1 MTKHISFSELKN
13 WNQCSYYHKLVY
25 IDKLKGF
32 EGNLYTAFG
41 SALHTV
47 CEKVVLKEIEDK
59 KSLFQLSFSKEINNL
74 PDNIKE
80 NLDVKMVSDMRRQ
93 GDFLV
98 DLIIPALKEQ
108 FNEFEVVSV
117 EEKLY
122 EPIEEQDHNFKGFID
137 LVIKTKDG
145 KYHVID
151 WKSCSWGWNF
161 KRKTDPMTTYQ
172 LTFYKHYFAKKHN
185 IDPKNIETY
194 FALLKRTAKKDH
206 VEIFR
211 VTSGA
216 KKTENALNLLTKA
229 LYNIKAKKHIKN
241 RLNCRQCEFYKTAH
255 CK

>member
-1 MTKHISFSELKN
+1 MSHISFSELKN
-13 WNQCSYYHKLVY
+13 WSQCSYYHKLVH

-47 CEKVVLKEIEDK
+47 CEKIVLKEVKDK
-59 KSLFQLSFSKEINNL
+59 KSLFQLSFSKEINDL
-74 PDNIKE
+74 PEKVKE
-80 NLDVKMVSDMRRQ
+80 NLDNKMVSDMRRQ

-98 DLIIPALKEQ
+98 DLILPALKKE
-108 FNEFEVVSV
+108 FDEFEVVSV

-122 EPIEEQDHNFKGFID
+122 EPISGQDLKFKGFID

-185 IDPKNIETY
+185 IDEKNVETH

-216 KKTENALNLLTKA
+216 RKTENALNLMTKA
-229 LYNIKAKKHIKN
+229 LYNIGKKKFIKN
-241 RLNCRQCEFYKTAH
+241 RLSCSKCEFYKTSY
-255 CK
+255 CT

>member
-1 MTKHISFSELKN
+1 MSHVSFSEIKN
-13 WNQCSYYHKLVY
+13 WNQCAYYHKLTY

-47 CEKVVLKEIEDK
+47 CEKIILKEIDDK
-59 KSLFQLSFSKEINNL
+59 KSLFQLSFSEEINNL
-74 PDNIKE
+74 PQTIKE
-80 NLDVKMVSDMRRQ
+80 NIDIKMASDMRRQ
-93 GDFLV
+93 GDMLV
-98 DLIIPALKEQ
+98 DLILPKLKK
-108 FNEFEVVSV
+108 EFGTFQVVSV

-122 EPIEEQDHNFKGFID
+122 EPIKDYDLKFKGFID
-137 LVIKTKDG
+137 LVIKTEDG

-161 KRKTDPMTTYQ
+161 KRRSDPMTTYQ

-185 IDPKNIETY
+185 IDPQDIETY

-211 VTSGA
+211 VTSGNR
-216 KKTENALNLLTKA
+216 KTENALNLLNKV
-229 LYNIKAKKHIKN
+229 LYNIKRKNYFKN
-241 RLNCRQCEFYKTAH
+241 RLSCKKCEFYKTEY
-255 CK
+255 CT